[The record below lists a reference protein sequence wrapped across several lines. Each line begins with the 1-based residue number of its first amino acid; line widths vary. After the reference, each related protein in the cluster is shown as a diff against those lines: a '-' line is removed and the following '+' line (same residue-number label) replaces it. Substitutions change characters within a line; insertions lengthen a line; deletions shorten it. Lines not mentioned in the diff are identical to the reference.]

1 MSAIGGKADAAILLA
16 VDVRPHCLPNSK
28 FKASDELLNS
38 LRDEQNSK
46 HKRDG
51 ARDGQGRIVC
61 KKHGVR
67 HSPASDVTSILTCH
81 RAWVAAVRKPRQV
94 ENSGQLA
101 WLTEGRILPNSQTRP
116 CGLVSHRA
124 RAKNS
129 AAFVRYSS
137 LIVIA
142 IPGMSLTHLLGRT
155 QTAGDGSATR
165 QKKKGCRGKA
175 ALAPRCYRHFGG
187 WGRGRQHR
195 TNIY

>member
-1 MSAIGGKADAAILLA
+1 M
-16 VDVRPHCLPNSK
+16 
-28 FKASDELLNS
+28 
-38 LRDEQNSK
+38 
-46 HKRDG
+46 
-51 ARDGQGRIVC
+51 VC

-142 IPGMSLTHLLGRT
+142 IPGLSLTHLLGRT

-187 WGRGRQHR
+187 WGRAGSTELTFTEHVRSNSNSFAASHPFSIAA
-195 TNIY
+195 TNAASHVRFWPLADMPSCTAHVRFRG